1 MKKLIANIASATAVV
16 ASAAF
21 LAGAALSLLAS
32 PASAS
37 TYTLDFTDTNSDVA
51 HLVLTTAGSF
61 GTVTSITG
69 TFDGHSVTE
78 AVVFGADQK
87 IFATGPV
94 VDYSGLGFTD
104 PTSFNLYWT
113 NQVRSFAHGE
123 LGVCYTGGC
132 NTVSG
137 FYPVTS
143 ATLNGVSVLSSSATP
158 LPAAV
163 VLFGS
168 VLAGGSLLLRRRRSR
183 SAIAA

>member
-1 MKKLIANIASATAVV
+1 MRKLISSI

-21 LAGAALSLLAS
+21 LAGAALASLAS
-32 PASAS
+32 PTSAN
-37 TYTLDFTDTNSDVA
+37 TYTLDFTDANSDIA
-51 HLVLTTAGSF
+51 HLILTTTGSF

-69 TFDGHSVTE
+69 TFDTLPVSEV
-78 AVVFGADQK
+78 VVFGADQK

-94 VDYSGLGFTD
+94 VDYSGLGFTNG
-104 PTSFNLYWT
+104 PGSFFNLYWT
-113 NQVRSFAHGE
+113 NPVRSFALGE
-123 LGVCYTGGC
+123 LGVCFTGGC

-143 ATLNGVSVLSSSATP
+143 ATLNGVSVLNSSATP

-168 VLAGGSLLLRRRRSR
+168 VLAGGGLLLRRRRSR

>member
-1 MKKLIANIASATAVV
+1 MKKLISSI

-21 LAGAALSLLAS
+21 LAAAALASLAS
-32 PASAS
+32 PTSAN

-51 HLVLTTAGSF
+51 HLVLTTTGSF

-69 TFDGHSVTE
+69 TFDTLPVSE
-78 AVVFGADQK
+78 AGVFGADQK

-94 VDYSGLGFTD
+94 VDYSGLGFTNG
-104 PTSFNLYWT
+104 TSFNLYWT
-113 NQVRSFAHGE
+113 NPVRSFASGE
-123 LGVCYTGGC
+123 LGVCFTNSC
-132 NTVSG
+132 NTVTG

-143 ATLNGVSVLSSSATP
+143 ATLNGVSVLNSSATP

>member
-1 MKKLIANIASATAVV
+1 MKKLIASIARATVV
-16 ASAAF
+16 AASAAF
-21 LAGAALSLLAS
+21 LAGAALSSLPS

-78 AVVFGADQK
+78 AVVFGADQQ
-87 IFATGPV
+87 IYATGPF

-104 PTSFNLYWT
+104 PTAFNVYWT
-113 NQVRSFAHGE
+113 NPTRSFALGE

-132 NTVSG
+132 NTVTG
-137 FYPVTS
+137 FYPITS
-143 ATLNGVSVLSSSATP
+143 ATLNGVPLAGTTP

-168 VLAGGSLLLRRRRSR
+168 VLAGGGLLLRRRRSR